1 MINVPVACNVF
12 YVMGLCRFYE
22 LHSSSAM
29 KIVPSSVLSENNYV
43 GNFHYL

>member
-1 MINVPVACNVF
+1 MIYVSVACSVF

-29 KIVPSSVLSENNYV
+29 KIVRSSVLSENNYA